1 MAQCYSFIPELDM
14 DHMSLHAPEVI
25 AKMRSDGRVT
35 DAFLESLDIVK
46 LPDGSHIN
54 RDALVTW
61 RQHAHVMS
69 HSDSKAKFID
79 YLQIRAYKNNPVLQ
93 LQLKQAEKAAK
104 LLMRE
109 TAARDKAEAAV
120 RDKAVKESQKAAE
133 KERRLGLSAA
143 EKKAKIVHRKL
154 EIGRRKAALVE
165 QNNARLQQAATVAN

>member
-1 MAQCYSFIPELDM
+1 M
-14 DHMSLHAPEVI
+14 DHMFLHAPEVI
-25 AKMRSDGRVT
+25 AKVRSDGRVT
-35 DAFLESLDIVK
+35 NDFLDSLNIAK

-69 HSDSKAKFID
+69 HSDSKAKLID
-79 YLQIRAYKNNPVLQ
+79 YLQMRADKNNPVLQ

-133 KERRLGLSAA
+133 IEGRLGLSAA
-143 EKKAKIVHRKL
+143 EKKAEIVQRKL
-154 EIGRRKAALVE
+154 ENARRKAALLE
-165 QNNARLQQAATVAN
+165 QNNARLQQAAAVAN

>member
-1 MAQCYSFIPELDM
+1 M
-14 DHMSLHAPEVI
+14 DHMFLHAPEVI
-25 AKMRSDGRVT
+25 AKVRSDGRVT
-35 DAFLESLDIVK
+35 DAFLDSLDIVK

-79 YLQIRAYKNNPVLQ
+79 YLQMRADKNNPVLQ

-143 EKKAKIVHRKL
+143 EKKAEIVQRKL
-154 EIGRRKAALVE
+154 ENARRKAALLE
-165 QNNARLQQAATVAN
+165 QNNARLQQAAAVAN

>member
-1 MAQCYSFIPELDM
+1 MAQCYSFIPEPDM
-14 DHMSLHAPEVI
+14 DHMFLHAPEVI
-25 AKMRSDGRVT
+25 AKVRSDGRVT
-35 DAFLESLDIVK
+35 DALLDSLDIVK

-69 HSDSKAKFID
+69 HSDSKVKFID
-79 YLQIRAYKNNPVLQ
+79 YLQIRADKNNPVLQ

-120 RDKAVKESQKAAE
+120 RDKAVKEYQKAAE
-133 KERRLGLSAA
+133 KERRQGLSAA
-143 EKKAKIVHRKL
+143 EKRAEIAKRKVKAHTKKL
-154 EIGRRKAALVE
+154 HCFSRTMRGCSKPP
-165 QNNARLQQAATVAN
+165 RLRI